1 MIEKGCGILT
11 IDGCNCEDLAKR
23 YGTPVMI
30 ISEEVMEDKCS
41 RLRES
46 FLDKYENVRAAYAG
60 KAFLPLAMCKFIE
73 EQGLC
78 LDVVSGGELYT
89 AMRAEFPPERIEFNG
104 NNKSAE
110 ELEMAVDYGV
120 GRIIVDGVDEP
131 ELIEEVCRRKNKTVN
146 VLMRITPGVDSH
158 THRFITTG
166 SLDSKFGIPM
176 ERAEDVF
183 LRLEQSSRINLLGFH
198 FHIGSQLHDNAS
210 YLLAL
215 DVLLDLIGRFKE
227 KYGFLTRE
235 INIGGGFG
243 IRYTDEDEAKPYDYF
258 FEPIMERIEDGFRE
272 IGDPRPTV
280 VTEPG
285 RSIVGEAGVTLYR
298 VGSTK
303 NIPGVRRYVSVD
315 GGMTDNIRPALYGS
329 KYESWTSSR
338 KEEELVTVCGKCC
351 ESGDILLKDVTMKRP
366 ERGDLLAVFGTGA
379 YCWSMLSNYNKIPS
393 LPVIMTKEGKSRLI
407 VRGQTYEDLISRE
420 VL

>member
-298 VGSTK
+298 VGAPRIFPVFADTS
-303 NIPGVRRYVSVD
+303 P
-315 GGMTDNIRPALYGS
+315 
-329 KYESWTSSR
+329 WT
-338 KEEELVTVCGKCC
+338 
-351 ESGDILLKDVTMKRP
+351 
-366 ERGDLLAVFGTGA
+366 
-379 YCWSMLSNYNKIPS
+379 
-393 LPVIMTKEGKSRLI
+393 
-407 VRGQTYEDLISRE
+407 E
-420 VL
+420 V